1 MTQIARHVA
10 AAVAALALTATVVGC
25 SSEDTAHGS
34 TATASTPTNS
44 EQTPVADAPDV
55 AAPTAAPLPASDFV
69 EEDWHSFATP
79 SKRIQCRAVDHSFA
93 CQTGED
99 PHTVPADIVCGF
111 YPGVEEEQSRAVRFG
126 FFNDRPQPCATI
138 IQGDGFQSPHTLD
151 YGQSVAFQLP
161 TGRTVTCASAVEGL
175 TCTQAGGPGA
185 RGFFLSTDSFTVL

>member
-10 AAVAALALTATVVGC
+10 AAVATLALTAMVAGC
-25 SSEDTAHGS
+25 SSEDTARGS
-34 TATASTPTNS
+34 TATASTPTS
-44 EQTPVADAPDV
+44 SGQAPVEAPD

-69 EEDWHSFATP
+69 EKDWHSFATP
-79 SKRIQCRAVDHSFA
+79 SGRIQCRAVDRSFA
-93 CQTGED
+93 CQTGDD
-99 PHTVPADIVCGF
+99 PHAVPADIVCGF

-126 FFNDRPQPCATI
+126 FFSDHPQPCATI

-175 TCTQAGGPGA
+175 TCTQVGWPGG
-185 RGFFLSTDSFTVL
+185 RGFFLSTDSFRVL